1 MRDSP
6 GARTY
11 YRCMRALALVVLT
24 LLAVALV
31 GCDDSDEPSKASA
44 QPEAQVPVGAQAL
57 IDDRSDLVRVECS
70 RESKF
75 INEIM
80 GAYPTLLIAARPT
93 AACTIELQD
102 GSILDLLRIQ
112 QDWTK
117 IRRTK
122 YGVTP

>member
-1 MRDSP
+1 MR
-6 GARTY
+6 G
-11 YRCMRALALVVLT
+11 LALVVLT
-24 LLAVALV
+24 LLWAALV
-31 GCDDSDEPSKASA
+31 GCDNSDEPPKAIA

-57 IDDRSDLVRVECS
+57 INDRSDVVRVECS

-75 INEIM
+75 INEII
-80 GAYPTLLIAARPT
+80 GAYPTLDFAARPT

-122 YGVTP
+122 YSTTP